1 MSTLNVDK
9 VDPSTGTDLEI
20 GSSGDTITVPSGAT
34 LTVSG
39 TMNASS
45 ITAGTMATARLGS
58 GTASGTTFLAGDQ
71 TYKAA
76 GGVNTPASIYW
87 DTDGFSSAQSI
98 AASTNTEITA
108 WDTGDMLNVGGAS
121 YSAGRITPGTAGKY
135 IASCALQIESIEA
148 DKQVRLGISMDGT
161 VIYVTRIITGRSS
174 GANIAVSGTIGTDVG
189 ASGYISFYMFHDDS
203 SARNVSSGNFSI
215 FKVIE

>member
-1 MSTLNVDK
+1 MALTK
-9 VDPSTGTDLEI
+9 VTSAGLTDDSIVNADINSSAAVALSKLATDPSNATNLA
-20 GSSGDTITVPSGAT
+20 SGTVP
-34 LTVSG
+34 
-39 TMNASS
+39 
-45 ITAGTMATARLGS
+45 TARLGS
-58 GTASGTTFLAGDQ
+58 GTASSSTFLRGDQ
-71 TYKAA
+71 TYAAA

-108 WDTGDMLNVGGAS
+108 WDTGAMLNVGGAS

-203 SARNVSSGNFSI
+203 TSRPVSSGNFSI